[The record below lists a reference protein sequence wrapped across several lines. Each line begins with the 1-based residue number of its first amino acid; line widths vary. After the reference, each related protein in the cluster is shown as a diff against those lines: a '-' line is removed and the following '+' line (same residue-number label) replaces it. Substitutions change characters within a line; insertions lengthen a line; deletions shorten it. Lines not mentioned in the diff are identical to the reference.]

1 MVILSGEME
10 AKFPDVK
17 VGLVVIFD
25 CVCVNMKKK
34 HLPNKFNNIIIK
46 IVANNNFLNT
56 LKVHIENILKD
67 INNNT
72 RTSA

>member
-1 MVILSGEME
+1 MSGEME

-34 HLPNKFNNIIIK
+34 HLPNKFKNIIIK

>member
-34 HLPNKFNNIIIK
+34 HLLNKLKTIIK
-46 IVANNNFLNT
+46 IVANNFLNT
-56 LKVHIENILKD
+56 LKMHIENILKD

-72 RTSA
+72 WTSA

>member
-34 HLPNKFNNIIIK
+34 HLPNKFNIIIK
-46 IVANNNFLNT
+46 IVANNFLNT
-56 LKVHIENILKD
+56 LKVHIENSRKD

-72 RTSA
+72 WTSA